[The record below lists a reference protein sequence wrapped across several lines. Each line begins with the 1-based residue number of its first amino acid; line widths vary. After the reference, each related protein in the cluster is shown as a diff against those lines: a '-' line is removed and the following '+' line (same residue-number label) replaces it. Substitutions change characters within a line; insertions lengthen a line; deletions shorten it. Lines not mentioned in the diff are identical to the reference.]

1 MKRHFLLGILGTVL
15 LLLAACSS
23 TTNESTAKQI
33 EDQPTSTN
41 PSEKSD
47 QSDSK
52 ENDSNMDNSNVKIV
66 EDNGQSENVHTT
78 NEEESVDLKEEYLNK
93 LNETKKK
100 VEEMRENPMDETT
113 FALKKIEG
121 DAFDILDGML
131 NEIYGVLEETLPT
144 EEMEQLRIEQREWL
158 DYRDNTAKEASLQ
171 YKGGTMEQYEYVRV
185 ENNLT
190 QERCFELVENYMK

>member
-23 TTNESTAKQI
+23 TTNESTVKQT

>member
-23 TTNESTAKQI
+23 TTNESTVKQT

-66 EDNGQSENVHTT
+66 EDNGQSENVHTS

>member
-1 MKRHFLLGILGTVL
+1 
-15 LLLAACSS
+15 
-23 TTNESTAKQI
+23 
-33 EDQPTSTN
+33 
-41 PSEKSD
+41 
-47 QSDSK
+47 
-52 ENDSNMDNSNVKIV
+52 
-66 EDNGQSENVHTT
+66 
-78 NEEESVDLKEEYLNK
+78 
-93 LNETKKK
+93 
-100 VEEMRENPMDETT
+100 
-113 FALKKIEG
+113 
-121 DAFDILDGML
+121 ML

>member
-78 NEEESVDLKEEYLNK
+78 NEEESVDLMKEYLNK

-190 QERCFELVENYMK
+190 QERCFELVKNYMK

>member
-23 TTNESTAKQI
+23 TTNESTVKQT

-47 QSDSK
+47 QSNSK

-66 EDNGQSENVHTT
+66 EDNGQSENVNTT

-113 FALKKIEG
+113 FALKK
-121 DAFDILDGML
+121 
-131 NEIYGVLEETLPT
+131 N
-144 EEMEQLRIEQREWL
+144 RR
-158 DYRDNTAKEASLQ
+158 
-171 YKGGTMEQYEYVRV
+171 
-185 ENNLT
+185 
-190 QERCFELVENYMK
+190 

>member
-78 NEEESVDLKEEYLNK
+78 NEEESVDLMKEYLNK

>member
-1 MKRHFLLGILGTVL
+1 MKRHFLLGILAAVL

-23 TTNESTAKQI
+23 TTNESTVKQT

-66 EDNGQSENVHTT
+66 EDNGQSENVHTS